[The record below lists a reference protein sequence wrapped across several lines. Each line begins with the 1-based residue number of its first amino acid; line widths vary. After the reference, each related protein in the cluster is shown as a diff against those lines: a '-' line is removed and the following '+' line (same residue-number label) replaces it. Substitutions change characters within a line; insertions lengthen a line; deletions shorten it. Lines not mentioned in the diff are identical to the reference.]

1 LFGARVNADPSN
13 VNISGLTEDNDFSSP
28 DGCWFSHATPG
39 LLWLQTDDGAYT
51 DVTNCMLLA
60 AVPGNVGDGEKR
72 TIANSDTV
80 QVPVDGGTL
89 DTDAGPMRVDAGT
102 MPVTTSKSVATFV
115 GKAPGTALRRFLVG
129 PRECEITGI
138 AESPDG
144 KALFVNIQH
153 PGEDTVPKFEDPTT
167 FASHWPDGGDS
178 RPRSATIVI
187 TRDDGGVVGV

>member
-1 LFGARVNADPSN
+1 
-13 VNISGLTEDNDFSSP
+13 
-28 DGCWFSHATPG
+28 
-39 LLWLQTDDGAYT
+39 
-51 DVTNCMLLA
+51 MLLA
-60 AVPGNVGDGEKR
+60 AVPGHVGDGEKR

-80 QVPVDGGTL
+80 QAPIDGGTL
-89 DTDAGPMRVDAGT
+89 DTDAGPTAIDAGT

-115 GKAPGTALRRFLVG
+115 GKTPGTSLRRFLVG

-153 PGEDTVPKFEDPTT
+153 PGEETVPKFEDPTT